1 MSLPSNWKQVL
12 ADTLLRLGIMDK
24 DFTGPI
30 VINCNS
36 GGVNNAEKKVTL
48 K

>member
-1 MSLPSNWKQVL
+1 MTPPSDWKKVL
-12 ADTLLRLGIMDK
+12 TDTLLKLGIMDK